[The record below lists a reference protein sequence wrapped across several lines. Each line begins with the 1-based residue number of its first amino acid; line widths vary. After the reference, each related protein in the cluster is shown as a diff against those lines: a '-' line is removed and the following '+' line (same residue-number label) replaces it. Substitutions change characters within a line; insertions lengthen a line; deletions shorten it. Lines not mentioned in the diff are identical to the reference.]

1 MRTENSKWWTH
12 EEERTEALHRDGI
25 TRSSN
30 EVLQKR
36 TERRGDVV
44 EPNSTRQPAMGG
56 TDECGKALS
65 SASSLCWELLQ
76 REPYELRGSRPVLRG
91 RGGETPPRYSPVHLL
106 TS

>member
-25 TRSSN
+25 TRSSD

-36 TERRGDVV
+36 MERRGDVV

-56 TDECGKALS
+56 TDECGKATS
-65 SASSLCWELLQ
+65 SDLVVG
-76 REPYELRGSRPVLRG
+76 RYYNGSRM
-91 RGGETPPRYSPVHLL
+91 S
-106 TS
+106 